1 MTKLNVRLSK
11 LEEAENANLNAEYL
25 RLTGILR
32 TGFSEAEKLEICRAN
47 DIQTQPATRE
57 ECEATK
63 REFLN
68 HTDLAH
74 KRDVVEGLQRIIEKW
89 QTCLRQRAVNP
100 DWDSSGLND
109 PLFQQTTQNGD
120 DTKCSKM
127 QQT

>member
-1 MTKLNVRLSK
+1 MVINNRLRK
-11 LEEAENANLNAEYL
+11 LEEAENAKLNAEFL
-25 RLTGILR
+25 RLMNLLGSS
-32 TGFSEAEKLEICRAN
+32 FSAEEKLEICRAN
-47 DIQTQPATRE
+47 DIQPQPATRE

-100 DWDSSGLND
+100 EWDSSGLID
-109 PLFQQTTQNGD
+109 PLFQQANQNGR
-120 DTKCSKM
+120 
-127 QQT
+127 